1 MAHVGDVRFND
12 DKTTLKKDRER
23 EKMAQI
29 RLLAGFFFL
38 FLTSAAFCEM
48 SLRPRP
54 RRSPPSHCLGGA
66 LGTGFSYVIFE
77 GKGKSDAQFVG
88 LRQHH
93 LEDGHEGRRLA
104 EVAVADDV
112 GVDVEALGV
121 RSALD
126 APGYVVESSDNG
138 GGELQSAT
146 AGGC

>member
-1 MAHVGDVRFND
+1 
-12 DKTTLKKDRER
+12 
-23 EKMAQI
+23 
-29 RLLAGFFFL
+29 
-38 FLTSAAFCEM
+38 M

-54 RRSPPSHCLGGA
+54 RRSPPSHRLVSWRSFGGRVFKFILFFNGEA
-66 LGTGFSYVIFE
+66 
-77 GKGKSDAQFVG
+77 KSDGQFVG

-121 RSALD
+121 GPALD

-146 AGGC
+146 VGGFLTAGLRRGESETI

>member
-1 MAHVGDVRFND
+1 MMTV
-12 DKTTLKKDRER
+12 
-23 EKMAQI
+23 
-29 RLLAGFFFL
+29 

-48 SLRPRP
+48 SLRPQP
-54 RRSPPSHCLGGA
+54 RWSPPPHRLVSWRSFGGD
-66 LGTGFSYVIFE
+66 GFCFFNLIFNH
-77 GKGKSDAQFVG
+77 KAKSDAQFVG

-121 RSALD
+121 GSALD

-146 AGGC
+146 AGGWILTVGLRRGESGTI